1 MVKDLTEGKPLRLIL
16 MFSLPLVLGNL
27 FQQFYSMA
35 DTIIVGK
42 CIGVS
47 ALAAVGATG
56 SLNFLIMGFA
66 TGTCSGL
73 TIPMAQFFGAKDEKN
88 LRQSAANSLYVV
100 AAITVVL
107 TTLTM
112 LLTRQI
118 LELMQTPADIL
129 QGSYDYIIVIFAGMG
144 ATLLYN
150 LLSGMLRALG
160 DSRTPLYFLV
170 IASLLNVGLDFLFIE
185 FFGMNVE
192 GAAWATVISQAIS
205 ALLCFGYIVWK
216 FPILRLRREDW
227 RFSWQHI
234 GKMLG
239 IGIPMGLQFSLTAVG
254 SILLQSA
261 VNTLG
266 SGVVAAITAATRV
279 QMILTQ
285 PMETLG
291 ITLATYCG
299 QNLGAMKLKRIRT
312 GVRQATWVGL
322 GYTVAAFFI
331 AVLAGQSI
339 ALLFL
344 DAGETE
350 ILGMVS
356 HFLFINGCFY
366 PMLILIFLYRN
377 SLQGLG
383 FALPAMIAGI
393 FELVGRAAVAFG
405 LVGVFGFNAV
415 CFANPVA
422 WVMANIL
429 LLPVYFFSMRKLS
442 HTYPSRD

>member
-1 MVKDLTEGKPLRLIL
+1 MVKNLTEGKPLRLIL

-42 CIGVS
+42 CIGVD

-66 TGTCSGL
+66 TGICSGL
-73 TIPMAQFFGAKDEKN
+73 TIPMAQFFGANDEKN

-100 AAITVVL
+100 AALTVIL
-107 TTLTM
+107 TVATM
-112 LLTRQI
+112 LFTRQI
-118 LELMQTPADIL
+118 LELMQTPPDIL

-160 DSRTPLYFLV
+160 DSKTPLYFLV
-170 IASLLNVGLDFLFIE
+170 IASLLNVGLDFLFIMS
-185 FFGMNVE
+185 FGMNVE
-192 GAAWATVISQAIS
+192 GAAWATVISQGVS
-205 ALLCFGYIVWK
+205 ALLCFGYIIWK
-216 FPILRLRREDW
+216 FPILRLHGEDW
-227 RFSWQHI
+227 KFSWRHI

-239 IGIPMGLQFSLTAVG
+239 IGVPMGLQFSLTALG
-254 SILLQSA
+254 SIILQSA

-266 SGVVAAITAATRV
+266 SSVVAAITAASRV

-299 QNLGAMKLKRIRT
+299 QNLGAMKLNRIRT

-322 GYTVAAFFI
+322 IYTVAAFFI
-331 AVLAGQSI
+331 AILAGQKI

-344 DAGETE
+344 DASETA

-356 HFLFINGCFY
+356 HFLLINGFFY
-366 PMLILIFLYRN
+366 PLLVLIFIYRN

-393 FELVGRAAVAFG
+393 FELVGRAAVAFC

-415 CFANPVA
+415 CFANPAA
-422 WVMANIL
+422 WVMADIL
-429 LLPVYFFSMRKLS
+429 LLPVYFVSIRKLF
-442 HTYPSRD
+442 HTYPNRE

>member
-112 LLTRQI
+112 LFTRQI

>member
-1 MVKDLTEGKPLRLIL
+1 MVKNLTEGKPLRLIL

-42 CIGVS
+42 CIGVD

-66 TGTCSGL
+66 TGICSGL
-73 TIPMAQFFGAKDEKN
+73 TIPMAQFFGANDEKN

-100 AAITVVL
+100 AALTVIL
-107 TTLTM
+107 TVATM
-112 LLTRQI
+112 LFTRQI
-118 LELMQTPADIL
+118 LELMQTPPDIL

-160 DSRTPLYFLV
+160 DSKTPLYFLV
-170 IASLLNVGLDFLFIE
+170 IASLLNVGLDFLFIMS
-185 FFGMNVE
+185 FGMNVE
-192 GAAWATVISQAIS
+192 GAAWATVISQGVS
-205 ALLCFGYIVWK
+205 ALLCFGYIIWK
-216 FPILRLRREDW
+216 FPILRLHGEDW
-227 RFSWQHI
+227 KFSWRHI

-239 IGIPMGLQFSLTAVG
+239 IGVPMGLQFSLTALG
-254 SILLQSA
+254 SIILQSA

-266 SGVVAAITAATRV
+266 SSVVAAITAASRV

-299 QNLGAMKLKRIRT
+299 QNLGAMKLNRIRT

-322 GYTVAAFFI
+322 IYTVAAFFI
-331 AVLAGQSI
+331 AVLAGQKI

-344 DAGETE
+344 DASETA

-356 HFLFINGCFY
+356 HFLLINGFFY
-366 PMLILIFLYRN
+366 PLLVLIFIYRN

-393 FELVGRAAVAFG
+393 FELVGRAAVAFC

-415 CFANPVA
+415 CFANPAA
-422 WVMANIL
+422 WVMADIL
-429 LLPVYFFSMRKLS
+429 LLPVYFVSIRKLF
-442 HTYPSRD
+442 HTYPNRE